1 MSMPVVLRFYNL
13 HAGNGR
19 RGITLRLQQTLSMRQ
34 RKVKPTE
41 ALEQKAESER
51 FELPVPRGTPD

>member
-19 RGITLRLQQTLSMRQ
+19 RGIALRLQQTISSKR
-34 RKVKPTE
+34 RKIKPTE

-51 FELPVPRGTPD
+51 FELPVHCCTPD